1 MFCLSILRM
10 EQLGPHYNDIHEIW
24 YMNICLKSV
33 EKIYVLLKSDKN
45 GDHFTWTHTHV
56 YNISLNS

>member
-10 EQLGPHYNDIHEIW
+10 EQLGLHYKDIHEIW
-24 YMNICLKSV
+24 YMSICLKSV

-45 GDHFTWTHTHV
+45 DDHFTWAHTHV